1 MTNPGKILTRA
12 LITGSV
18 ASAVSAMGLSLLAK
32 AEGKDALNPINVTG
46 HRFHS
51 ETARSVIAFDLGR
64 NATALSAQPQLVDVA
79 RAEVVG
85 SRRVTV

>member
-1 MTNPGKILTRA
+1 MTNLGKILTRA

-18 ASAVSAMGLSLLAK
+18 ASAVSAMGLGLLAK
-32 AEGKDALNPINVTG
+32 AEGKDAAHPINVTSQ
-46 HRFHS
+46 RFHS
-51 ETARSVIAFDLGR
+51 ETAGSVIAFDLGR